1 MVDSSATQRFDFE
14 AFEIMRYFAAL
25 LAIGALLDGAML
37 LRRPAI
43 SSQLNWEALGIDFGL
58 VLLFGLQHSLMARR
72 GGRILFV
79 ICSAVVIFLLV
90 EYWQD
95 SGPVLWVMPY
105 YLSWLIAI
113 TGIVITGIAA
123 ATLGALELIGLRDE
137 SPTSQFREPIL
148 HRYVRHP
155 IYLGNI
161 LLYFAVPIMTWDR
174 LLLAVGLTVYI
185 LIGIQF
191 EERGLVAK
199 IGQPYRDY
207 QRRVPMLLPWP

>member
-1 MVDSSATQRFDFE
+1 MK
-14 AFEIMRYFAAL
+14 YFAAL
-25 LAIGALLDGAML
+25 LAIGALLDGALL
-37 LRRPAI
+37 LRKPAM
-43 SSQLNWEALGIDFGL
+43 SSPLNWEALAIDFGL

-72 GGRILFV
+72 GGRVLFV
-79 ICSAVVIFLLV
+79 ICSAIVIFLLV
-90 EYWQD
+90 EFWQD
-95 SGPVLWVMPY
+95 SGPVLWAMPFL
-105 YLSWLIAI
+105 LSWLIAI
-113 TGIVITGIAA
+113 LGIVITGIAA

-137 SPTSQFREPIL
+137 SASSEFREPIL

>member
-1 MVDSSATQRFDFE
+1 M
-14 AFEIMRYFAAL
+14 
-25 LAIGALLDGAML
+25 
-37 LRRPAI
+37 
-43 SSQLNWEALGIDFGL
+43 NH
-58 VLLFGLQHSLMARR
+58 LQNDANF
-72 GGRILFV
+72 INF
-79 ICSAVVIFLLV
+79 
-90 EYWQD
+90 
-95 SGPVLWVMPY
+95 VMPY

-113 TGIVITGIAA
+113 AGIVITCIAA
-123 ATLGALELIGLRDE
+123 ATLGALELIGLREE
-137 SPTSQFREPIL
+137 SPTSEFREPIL